1 MKKRLISML
10 LAVLMVVSLFSGMSV
25 SAYADNATYN
35 TIKYTMVAGD
45 YVLRICQRLG
55 LNFYVCKDFFCSN
68 QYIIYYFKFL
78 VFLYH

>member
-10 LAVLMVVSLFSGMSV
+10 LAVLMVVSLFSGISV
-25 SAYADNATYN
+25 SAYADNATYS

-55 LNFYVCKDFFCSN
+55 LNFYVCKEAIMRLNNITEN
-68 QYIIYYFKFL
+68 Q
-78 VFLYH
+78 